1 MTIWGKLVSDFIGRF
16 LNKVDQKG
24 RVSVPAIWRPRLT
37 KENFS
42 GFIAQSGMSEKAID
56 AYPKDY
62 LDIIQNKIDQNDP
75 LSEETEYET
84 TVLFGGSMLAFDREG
99 RVNLPENYKKDAD
112 IKTEA
117 LFVGMGRRF
126 RIWDPNVFEDY
137 LIKAKSHMKD
147 RRKKV

>member
-1 MTIWGKLVSDFIGRF
+1 M
-16 LNKVDQKG
+16 
-24 RVSVPAIWRPRLT
+24 PAIWRPRLT

-42 GFIAQSGMSEKAID
+42 GIIAQSGMSEKAID

-126 RIWDPNVFEDY
+126 RIWDPNVIEDY

-147 RRKKV
+147 RRKK

>member
-1 MTIWGKLVSDFIGRF
+1 LTIWGKLVSDFIGRF

-42 GFIAQSGMSEKAID
+42 GIIAQSGMSEKAID

-99 RVNLPENYKKDAD
+99 RVNLPESYKKDAD
-112 IKTEA
+112 IKKEA

-137 LIKAKSHMKD
+137 LIKAKLHMKD
-147 RRKKV
+147 RRKK

>member
-42 GFIAQSGMSEKAID
+42 GIIAQSGMSEKAID

-99 RVNLPENYKKDAD
+99 RVNLPESYKKDAD

-137 LIKAKSHMKD
+137 LIKAKSQMKD
-147 RRKKV
+147 RRKK